1 MQLRQYQINWFY
13 TKSNSLTIIGGHL
26 GFWQLWW
33 YVIFFRIFHPFC
45 HPQKHMYR
53 GKFCTSLIIRNWNK
67 KISISGCSLDF
78 HEGQLFVIYLFK
90 SQNAFRM
97 STLFQCRYSEE
108 NFLVQSGDFCIH
120 EYEIRFCKE
129 VYISPYPKI
138 VIFQKSCAKEEVAVR
153 LNMMADLPILHFR
166 NPWHNSFLEKYR
178 LHCFT
183 TVCACS
189 SSIYLDMCIK

>member
-1 MQLRQYQINWFY
+1 MQLRQYQEGHINWFY
-13 TKSNSLTIIGGHL
+13 TKNKSMAIIGDHL

-53 GKFCTSLIIRNWNK
+53 GKFFISLIIKSWDK
-67 KISISGCSLDF
+67 KKSIFFFFFFWGGGALDF
-78 HEGQLFVIYLFK
+78 HEGQLFVIYLLK
-90 SQNAFRM
+90 SQKVFRM
-97 STLFQCRYSEE
+97 STLFECRYLED

-138 VIFQKSCAKEEVAVR
+138 VIFKNHV
-153 LNMMADLPILHFR
+153 P
-166 NPWHNSFLEKYR
+166 
-178 LHCFT
+178 
-183 TVCACS
+183 
-189 SSIYLDMCIK
+189 